1 MVLLVVVVQS
11 EDAPKLSQQL
21 VEGGFRV
28 TRIPATGGFLT
39 VGSEVLLVGVEEDEV
54 PAVAA
59 VIEATCHTRVRLIN
73 AAPWPGMAGAY
84 VMGTVTPVEVTVGG
98 AVVFALPVER
108 FMRLEGRPASA
119 TAAVSA
125 AAAERMATMTAIPEL
140 APAETGVPQATGTAG
155 ATKLVVAIVH
165 GDDADDVVKAL
176 MAAGHRLTRINTAG
190 GFLRRGNATLLI
202 GVEAPR
208 LDDVLAVIEA
218 NCRQRAEPAPIE
230 KGMPMY
236 GATVFVLDASH
247 FQRF

>member
-1 MVLLVVVVQS
+1 MILLVVVVQS
-11 EDAPKLSQQL
+11 EDAPKLSQHL
-21 VEGGFRV
+21 VEDGFRV
-28 TRIPATGGFLT
+28 TRISATGGFLT
-39 VGSEVLLVGVEEDEV
+39 VGSEVLLVGVEEDQA

-108 FMRLEGRPASA
+108 FLRLAGR
-119 TAAVSA
+119 SA
-125 AAAERMATMTAIPEL
+125 ADKERMATMAPTPETAAEAAGAL
-140 APAETGVPQATGTAG
+140 ETTASAP

-165 GDDADDVVKAL
+165 GDDADEMVKAL

-202 GVEAPR
+202 GVDVQR
-208 LDDVLAVIEA
+208 LDDVLALVEA
-218 NCRQRAEPAPIE
+218 NCRQRTEPAPIE

-236 GATVFVLDASH
+236 GATVFVLDASY